1 LVIYV
6 VTETPSSSFLTASYP
21 IKILEQARLTVE
33 VKNAWIYTSTP
44 PIRLH
49 GVVLS

>member
-1 LVIYV
+1 MGTDSPFPGVKRPMCEDDHSL
-6 VTETPSSSFLTASYP
+6 PSSA
-21 IKILEQARLTVE
+21 E

-49 GVVLS
+49 GVVLI